1 MRKRYLN
8 YEIDNNYVKHFET
21 KPQDLSKE
29 ELQEAIKSMSKT
41 ANQRLRQLENQ
52 GFTELNAYRK
62 VLSNSQKMSI
72 FDYTK
77 KGEIKFSGKTKNK
90 TYNQL
95 EQEFSELQ
103 KFLTA
108 KTSTVKGIKEKYEKA
123 TKKVN
128 EKFGV
133 NLTTQQIGE
142 LFESEIIQN
151 CSNRFGS
158 DKVLSIISR
167 YNLSDLPSD
176 DIISLFETATN
187 GRKNQSFNNLIQ
199 RFNNQKDKVNDLRKK
214 FRANQ

>member
-1 MRKRYLN
+1 MKKRYLD
-8 YEIDNNYVKHFET
+8 YEMDENFVKHFKT
-21 KPQDLSKE
+21 SPQELSKE
-29 ELQEAIKSMSKT
+29 ELQNAIRQMSKT
-41 ANQRLRQLENQ
+41 ANQRLRQLEKN

-77 KGEIKFSGKTKNK
+77 NGEIKFSGSVKSK

-108 KTSTVKGIKEKYEKA
+108 KTSTIKGIKEKYEKA

-128 EKFGV
+128 EEYGV

-142 LFESEIIQN
+142 LFESEVIQN
-151 CSNRFGS
+151 SSNRFGS
-158 DKVLSIISR
+158 DKVLTIISR
-167 YNLSDLPSD
+167 YNISDLPSEE
-176 DIISLFETATN
+176 IISLFENATS

-199 RFNNQKDKVNDLRKK
+199 RFNNQKEKVAELRSK
-214 FRANQ
+214 FRSN

>member
-1 MRKRYLN
+1 MKKKYL
-8 YEIDNNYVKHFET
+8 EFSIDENYVKHFNV
-21 KPQDLSKE
+21 KPQQLSKE
-29 ELQEAIKSMSKT
+29 ELQQSIRQMSKV
-41 ANQRLRQLENQ
+41 ANQRLRQLEKR

-77 KGEIKFSGKTKNK
+77 NGEIKFSGATKNK

-108 KTSTVKGIKEKYEKA
+108 KTSTIKGIKEKYEKA

-128 EKFGV
+128 DEYSV

-151 CSNRFGS
+151 TSNRFGS

-167 YNLSDLPSD
+167 YNISDLPSEE
-176 DIISLFETATN
+176 IIALFENATI

-199 RFNNQKDKVNDLRKK
+199 RFNNQKEKVEELRSK
-214 FRANQ
+214 FRSN

>member
-1 MRKRYLN
+1 MNNRFLK
-8 YEIDNNYVKHFET
+8 YELDANFVKHFET

-29 ELQEAIKSMSKT
+29 DLQKAIAQMSKT
-41 ANQRLRQLENQ
+41 ANQRLRELEKQ

-62 VLSNSQKMSI
+62 VLNNSQKMSI

-108 KTSTVKGIKEKYEKA
+108 KTSTVRGIKKKYEKA
-123 TKKVN
+123 TKKIN
-128 EKFGV
+128 EKYGV

-151 CSNRFGS
+151 SSNRFGS

-167 YNLSDLPSD
+167 YNISELPSD
-176 DIISLFETATN
+176 DIISLFENATS

-214 FRANQ
+214 FRSNQ

>member
-1 MRKRYLN
+1 MKKRYL
-8 YEIDNNYVKHFET
+8 EFVMDENYVKHFNV
-21 KPQDLSKE
+21 KPQQLSKE
-29 ELQEAIKSMSKT
+29 ELEQSIRQMSKV
-41 ANQRLRQLENQ
+41 ANQRLRQLEKQ

-62 VLSNSQKMSI
+62 VLSNSQKMTI

-77 KGEIKFSGKTKNK
+77 KGEIKFSGATKNK

-108 KTSTVKGIKEKYEKA
+108 KTSTVSGIKQKYEKA

-128 EKFGV
+128 EEYSV

-151 CSNRFGS
+151 SSNRFGS
-158 DKVLSIISR
+158 DKVLTIISR
-167 YNLSDLPSD
+167 YNISDLPSEE
-176 DIISLFETATN
+176 IIALFENATS

-199 RFNNQKDKVNDLRKK
+199 RFNNQKEKVDELRSK
-214 FRANQ
+214 FRSN

>member
-1 MRKRYLN
+1 MKKRYLE
-8 YEIDNNYVKHFET
+8 YEIDENYVKHFTT
-21 KPQDLSKE
+21 KPQQLSRE
-29 ELQEAIKSMSKT
+29 ELQESIRQMSKT
-41 ANQRLRQLENQ
+41 ANQRLRQLEKQ

-90 TYNQL
+90 SYNQL

-108 KTSTVKGIKEKYEKA
+108 KTSTISGIKKKYEKS
-123 TKKVN
+123 TKTVN
-128 EKFGV
+128 EKYGV

-142 LFESEIIQN
+142 LFESEIIRKT
-151 CSNRFGS
+151 SYRFGS

-167 YNLSDLPSD
+167 YNLSNLSSD
-176 DIISLFETATN
+176 DIIELFENATI
-187 GRKNQSFNNLIQ
+187 GRKNQSFNDLIQ

-214 FRANQ
+214 FRPNI

>member
-1 MRKRYLN
+1 MKKRYL
-8 YEIDNNYVKHFET
+8 EFVMDENYVKHFNVT
-21 KPQDLSKE
+21 PQQLSKE
-29 ELQEAIKSMSKT
+29 ELQESVKQMSKV
-41 ANQRLRQLENQ
+41 ANQRLRQLEKQ

-77 KGEIKFSGKTKNK
+77 KGEIKFSGATKNK

-128 EKFGV
+128 EEYSV

-142 LFESEIIQN
+142 LFESEVIQN
-151 CSNRFGS
+151 ISNRFGS
-158 DKVLSIISR
+158 DKVLTIISR
-167 YNLSDLPSD
+167 YNISDLPCEE
-176 DIISLFETATN
+176 IIALFENATS

-199 RFNNQKDKVNDLRKK
+199 RYNNQKEKVEELRLK
-214 FRANQ
+214 FRSN

>member
-1 MRKRYLN
+1 MKKRYLN
-8 YEIDNNYVKHFET
+8 YEIDDNYVKHFET

-29 ELQEAIKSMSKT
+29 ELQVAIKSMSKT
-41 ANQRLRQLENQ
+41 ANQRLRQLEKQ

-151 CSNRFGS
+151 SSNRFGS

-167 YNLSDLPSD
+167 YNISDLPSN
-176 DIISLFETATN
+176 DIIALFENATN

-214 FRANQ
+214 FRSNL